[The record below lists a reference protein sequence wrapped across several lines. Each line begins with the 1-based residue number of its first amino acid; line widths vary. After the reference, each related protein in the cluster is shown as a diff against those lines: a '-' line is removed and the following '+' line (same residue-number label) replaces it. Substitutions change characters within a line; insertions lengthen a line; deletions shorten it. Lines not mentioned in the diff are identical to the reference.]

1 MKKPRVPK
9 VGEFVFAS
17 GLNGRFKVI
26 SVDEEKGQA
35 ALELT
40 TGTHHVEKRIPF
52 NAIRVDR
59 EDVNQAAARV
69 VREATEES

>member
-9 VGEFVFAS
+9 IGEFVFAD

-26 SVDEEKGQA
+26 SIDKQRGLAE
-35 ALELT
+35 LELT
-40 TGTHHVEKRIPF
+40 TGTRHVEKRIPF
-52 NAIRVDR
+52 NAIHPDR

-69 VREATEES
+69 VREATER